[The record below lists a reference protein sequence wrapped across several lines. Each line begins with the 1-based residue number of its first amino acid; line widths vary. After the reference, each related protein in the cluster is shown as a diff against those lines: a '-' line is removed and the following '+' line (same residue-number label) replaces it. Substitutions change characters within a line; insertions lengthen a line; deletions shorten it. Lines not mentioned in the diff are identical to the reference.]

1 MRPKPI
7 FSRNRLL
14 SRLSAALR
22 AFGSANRGNVALV
35 VGLTLVPAVGMT
47 GAAIDYSRANSVK
60 AGMQTAL
67 DATALMLA
75 KEAAVV
81 GQAQVNVNAQKYFKS
96 MFSRPDIKN
105 VTANAVYAPG
115 GTSSLVVNAS
125 AQVPTAFVKMFGY
138 ESVTVTS
145 TATAKWGNS
154 RLRVALAL
162 DNTGSMSSDDK
173 IDALKTATNNLL
185 SQLQAIA
192 ENNGDVYVSIV
203 PFSKDVNLDP
213 ANYQEPWIDWTEWDT
228 KNGTCSKTKYHSKSK
243 CQSNEGVWT
252 PAAHSTW
259 NGCVMDRGNSNG
271 PASGAYDTNV
281 VAPDPGNTATMFVAE
296 QFGSCAQAAMPLSD
310 NWTAMGTLVDSM
322 TPGGNTNQ
330 GIGLALGWMSLNGG
344 GPFTVPPMDP
354 SFTYS
359 QVIVLLTDGLNTE
372 NRWYTRQSSIDDRQ
386 EITCNNVKAA
396 GILLY
401 TVQVNTGGDPTSTL
415 LRDCA
420 SDKNKFF
427 ELKSADEMV
436 TTFNTISTELGKLY
450 VSN

>member
-1 MRPKPI
+1 MSAKLF
-7 FSRNRLL
+7 FSRV
-14 SRLSAALR
+14 SAALDAFRR
-22 AFGSANRGNVALV
+22 ADRGNVAILL
-35 VGLTLVPAVGMT
+35 GLTIVPAVGMT
-47 GAAIDYSRANSVK
+47 GAAVDFSRSNSVK

-81 GQAQVNVNAQKYFKS
+81 GQAQVNAHAQTYFNS
-96 MFSRPDIKN
+96 LFQRPDVKN
-105 VTANAVYAPG
+105 VTANAVYSPG
-115 GTSSLVVNAS
+115 GTSSLIVNAS
-125 AQVPTAFVKMFGY
+125 AQVPTAFMKMFGY
-138 ESVTVTS
+138 DSVTVNGS
-145 TATAKWGNS
+145 ATAKWGNS

-162 DNTGSMSSDDK
+162 DNTGSMSSDGK
-173 IDALKTATNNLL
+173 IGALKTATNNLL
-185 SQLQAIA
+185 TQLEAIA
-192 ENNGDVYVSIV
+192 ANNGDVYVSIV

-228 KNGTCSKTKYHSKSK
+228 KNGSCTKTSYRSKSS
-243 CQSNEGVWT
+243 CASRDGIWT

-259 NGCVMDRGNSNG
+259 NGCVMDRGNSG
-271 PASGAYDTNV
+271 SPASGAYDTNV
-281 VAPDPGNTATMFVAE
+281 VAPDPDDTATMFAAE
-296 QFGSCAQAAMPLSD
+296 QYSECAQPALPLSE
-310 NWTAMGTLVDSM
+310 NWSAMATLVNGM

-359 QVIVLLTDGLNTE
+359 QVIVLLSDGLNTQ

-386 EITCNNVKAA
+386 EITCQKVKEA
-396 GILLY
+396 GILVY

-436 TTFNTISTELGKLY
+436 MTFNTISTELGKLY
-450 VSN
+450 VAN